1 METYYNPE
9 DLAKFGTIGEKASEL
24 AEKFF
29 AYYNAVFEEG
39 ALTAREKSLIALAVA
54 HTVQC
59 PYCIDAYTNDCLDK
73 GVSEEQMTEAV
84 HVAAAIR
91 GGASLVHGVQMKKM
105 KKKIVT
111 LLLVA
116 AMTGTMVVGCGSK
129 ADDKTADTKTEQT
142 DDKKD
147 TEEKKELADDEYQ
160 YVSAADTVI
169 ADGVHVLDVR
179 EWENYSKGRV
189 ANSEWCP
196 IFPLEDDSLVDE
208 MTTYAKDHLNDG
220 KDIYVICNSGKRGA
234 EKATA
239 VLRDAGIEPTS
250 IYTVEGGAE
259 ALGKENGA
267 LTTDRT
273 EENIDW
279 KYVSGKDAVDKVGDK
294 DVQFLDVRD
303 DDTYKAGHLKGTL
316 QCSLKEFDTPEAQT
330 EMYNLAKDK
339 MDKDEPVYI
348 LCYSGN
354 KCAKTAISVMKDAGF
369 DTDNLFII
377 ENGAKDGDVSAAFVT
392 E

>member
-1 METYYNPE
+1 
-9 DLAKFGTIGEKASEL
+9 
-24 AEKFF
+24 
-29 AYYNAVFEEG
+29 
-39 ALTAREKSLIALAVA
+39 
-54 HTVQC
+54 
-59 PYCIDAYTNDCLDK
+59 
-73 GVSEEQMTEAV
+73 
-84 HVAAAIR
+84 
-91 GGASLVHGVQMKKM
+91 M

-129 ADDKTADTKTEQT
+129 ADDKTSDTKTEQT

-160 YVSAADTVI
+160 YVSAADTVS

-220 KDIYVICNSGKRGA
+220 KDIYLICNSGKRGA
-234 EKATA
+234 EKATG
-239 VLRDAGIEPTS
+239 VLRDAGIESTS
-250 IYTVEGGAE
+250 IYTVEGGAK
-259 ALGKENGA
+259 ALADVSGA

-279 KYVSGKDAVDKVGDK
+279 QYVSGKDAVAAVDDK
-294 DVQFLDVRD
+294 DVQILDVRD
-303 DDTYKAGHLKGTL
+303 DDTYKAGHLKGSF
-316 QCSLKEFDTPEAQT
+316 QCGLKEIESADAQT
-330 EMYNLAKDK
+330 AMYKLATEK
-339 MDKDEPVYI
+339 MDSSKKVYL

-354 KCAKTAISVMKDAGF
+354 KCAKTGISILKDAGF
-369 DTDNLFII
+369 DLDNLYII

-392 E
+392 EIGRAHV

>member
-1 METYYNPE
+1 
-9 DLAKFGTIGEKASEL
+9 
-24 AEKFF
+24 
-29 AYYNAVFEEG
+29 
-39 ALTAREKSLIALAVA
+39 
-54 HTVQC
+54 
-59 PYCIDAYTNDCLDK
+59 
-73 GVSEEQMTEAV
+73 
-84 HVAAAIR
+84 
-91 GGASLVHGVQMKKM
+91 M

-234 EKATA
+234 EKATG
-239 VLRDAGIEPTS
+239 VLRDAGIESTS
-250 IYTVEGGAE
+250 IYTVEGGAK
-259 ALGKENGA
+259 ALADVSGA

-279 KYVSGKDAVDKVGDK
+279 QYVSGKDAVAAVDDK
-294 DVQFLDVRD
+294 DVQILDVRD
-303 DDTYKAGHLKGTL
+303 DDTYKAGHLKGSF
-316 QCSLKEFDTPEAQT
+316 QCGLKEIESADAQT
-330 EMYNLAKDK
+330 AMYKLATEK
-339 MDKDEPVYI
+339 MDSSKKVYL

-354 KCAKTAISVMKDAGF
+354 KCAKTGISILKDAGF
-369 DTDNLFII
+369 DLDNLYII
-377 ENGAKDGDVSAAFVT
+377 ENGAKDGYVSAAFVT

>member
-1 METYYNPE
+1 
-9 DLAKFGTIGEKASEL
+9 
-24 AEKFF
+24 
-29 AYYNAVFEEG
+29 
-39 ALTAREKSLIALAVA
+39 
-54 HTVQC
+54 
-59 PYCIDAYTNDCLDK
+59 
-73 GVSEEQMTEAV
+73 
-84 HVAAAIR
+84 
-91 GGASLVHGVQMKKM
+91 M

-179 EWENYSKGRV
+179 EWENYSKGR
-189 ANSEWCP
+189 
-196 IFPLEDDSLVDE
+196 
-208 MTTYAKDHLNDG
+208 
-220 KDIYVICNSGKRGA
+220 A

>member
-1 METYYNPE
+1 
-9 DLAKFGTIGEKASEL
+9 
-24 AEKFF
+24 
-29 AYYNAVFEEG
+29 
-39 ALTAREKSLIALAVA
+39 
-54 HTVQC
+54 
-59 PYCIDAYTNDCLDK
+59 
-73 GVSEEQMTEAV
+73 
-84 HVAAAIR
+84 
-91 GGASLVHGVQMKKM
+91 M

-129 ADDKTADTKTEQT
+129 ADDKTSDTKTEQT

-160 YVSAADTVI
+160 YVSAADTVS

-220 KDIYVICNSGKRGA
+220 KDIYLICNSGKRGA
-234 EKATA
+234 EKATG

-279 KYVSGKDAVDKVGDK
+279 KYVAGKDAVDKVGDK
-294 DVQFLDVRD
+294 DVKFLDVRD

>member
-1 METYYNPE
+1 
-9 DLAKFGTIGEKASEL
+9 
-24 AEKFF
+24 
-29 AYYNAVFEEG
+29 
-39 ALTAREKSLIALAVA
+39 
-54 HTVQC
+54 
-59 PYCIDAYTNDCLDK
+59 
-73 GVSEEQMTEAV
+73 
-84 HVAAAIR
+84 
-91 GGASLVHGVQMKKM
+91 M

-116 AMTGTMVVGCGSK
+116 AMTGTMIVGCGSK
-129 ADDKTADTKTEQT
+129 ADDKTSDTKTEQT

-160 YVSAADTVI
+160 YVSAADTVS

-234 EKATA
+234 EKATG
-239 VLRDAGIEPTS
+239 VLRDAGIESTS
-250 IYTVEGGAE
+250 IYTVEGGAK
-259 ALGKENGA
+259 ALADVSGA

-279 KYVSGKDAVDKVGDK
+279 QYVSGKDAVAAVDDK
-294 DVQFLDVRD
+294 DVQILDVRD
-303 DDTYKAGHLKGTL
+303 DDTYKAGHLKGSF
-316 QCSLKEFDTPEAQT
+316 QCGLKEIESADAQT
-330 EMYNLAKDK
+330 AMYKLATEK
-339 MDKDEPVYI
+339 MDSSKKVYL

-354 KCAKTAISVMKDAGF
+354 KCAKTGISILKDAGF
-369 DTDNLFII
+369 DLDNLYII

>member
-1 METYYNPE
+1 
-9 DLAKFGTIGEKASEL
+9 
-24 AEKFF
+24 
-29 AYYNAVFEEG
+29 
-39 ALTAREKSLIALAVA
+39 
-54 HTVQC
+54 
-59 PYCIDAYTNDCLDK
+59 
-73 GVSEEQMTEAV
+73 
-84 HVAAAIR
+84 
-91 GGASLVHGVQMKKM
+91 M

-129 ADDKTADTKTEQT
+129 ADDKTSDTKTEQT

-160 YVSAADTVI
+160 YVSAADTVS

-234 EKATA
+234 EKATG
-239 VLRDAGIEPTS
+239 VLRDAGIESTS
-250 IYTVEGGAE
+250 IYTVEGGAK
-259 ALGKENGA
+259 ALADVSGA

-279 KYVSGKDAVDKVGDK
+279 QYVSGKDAVAAVDDK
-294 DVQFLDVRD
+294 DVQILDVRD
-303 DDTYKAGHLKGTL
+303 DDTYKAGHLKGSF
-316 QCSLKEFDTPEAQT
+316 QCGLKEIESADAQT
-330 EMYNLAKDK
+330 AMYKLATEK
-339 MDKDEPVYI
+339 MDSSKKVYL

-354 KCAKTAISVMKDAGF
+354 KCAKTGISILKDAGF
-369 DTDNLFII
+369 DLDNLYII

>member
-1 METYYNPE
+1 
-9 DLAKFGTIGEKASEL
+9 
-24 AEKFF
+24 
-29 AYYNAVFEEG
+29 
-39 ALTAREKSLIALAVA
+39 
-54 HTVQC
+54 
-59 PYCIDAYTNDCLDK
+59 
-73 GVSEEQMTEAV
+73 
-84 HVAAAIR
+84 
-91 GGASLVHGVQMKKM
+91 M

-239 VLRDAGIEPTS
+239 VLRDAGIESIS
-250 IYTVEGGAE
+250 IYTVEGGAK
-259 ALGKENGA
+259 ALADVSGA

-279 KYVSGKDAVDKVGDK
+279 QYVSGKDAVAAVDDK
-294 DVQFLDVRD
+294 DVQILDVRD
-303 DDTYKAGHLKGTL
+303 DDTYKAGHLKGSF
-316 QCSLKEFDTPEAQT
+316 QCGLKEIESADAQT
-330 EMYNLAKDK
+330 AMYKLATEK
-339 MDKDEPVYI
+339 MDSSKKVYL

-354 KCAKTAISVMKDAGF
+354 KCAKTGISILKDAGF
-369 DTDNLFII
+369 DLDNLYII

>member
-1 METYYNPE
+1 
-9 DLAKFGTIGEKASEL
+9 
-24 AEKFF
+24 
-29 AYYNAVFEEG
+29 
-39 ALTAREKSLIALAVA
+39 
-54 HTVQC
+54 
-59 PYCIDAYTNDCLDK
+59 
-73 GVSEEQMTEAV
+73 
-84 HVAAAIR
+84 
-91 GGASLVHGVQMKKM
+91 M

-129 ADDKTADTKTEQT
+129 ADDKTSDTKTEQT

-160 YVSAADTVI
+160 YVSAADTVS

-196 IFPLEDDSLVDE
+196 IFPLEDDSLADE

-234 EKATA
+234 EKATG
-239 VLRDAGIEPTS
+239 VLRDAGIESTS
-250 IYTVEGGAE
+250 IYTVEGGAK
-259 ALGKENGA
+259 ALADVSGA

-279 KYVSGKDAVDKVGDK
+279 QYVSGKDAVAAVDDK
-294 DVQFLDVRD
+294 DVQILDVRD
-303 DDTYKAGHLKGTL
+303 DDTYKAGHLKGSL
-316 QCSLKEFDTPEAQT
+316 QCGLKEIESADAQT
-330 EMYNLAKDK
+330 AMYKLATEK
-339 MDKDEPVYI
+339 MDSSKKVYL

-354 KCAKTAISVMKDAGF
+354 KCAKTAISILKDAGF
-369 DTDNLFII
+369 DLDNLYII

>member
-1 METYYNPE
+1 
-9 DLAKFGTIGEKASEL
+9 
-24 AEKFF
+24 
-29 AYYNAVFEEG
+29 
-39 ALTAREKSLIALAVA
+39 
-54 HTVQC
+54 
-59 PYCIDAYTNDCLDK
+59 
-73 GVSEEQMTEAV
+73 
-84 HVAAAIR
+84 
-91 GGASLVHGVQMKKM
+91 M

-234 EKATA
+234 EKATG
-239 VLRDAGIEPTS
+239 VLRDAGIESTS
-250 IYTVEGGAE
+250 IYTVEGGAK
-259 ALGKENGA
+259 ALADVSGA
-267 LTTDRT
+267 LTTNRT

-279 KYVSGKDAVDKVGDK
+279 QYVSGKDAVAAVDDK
-294 DVQFLDVRD
+294 DVQILDVRD
-303 DDTYKAGHLKGTL
+303 DDTCKAGHLKGSL
-316 QCSLKEFDTPEAQT
+316 QCGLKEIESADAQT
-330 EMYNLAKDK
+330 AMYKLATEK
-339 MDKDEPVYI
+339 MDSSKKVYL

-354 KCAKTAISVMKDAGF
+354 KCAKTGISILKDAGF
-369 DTDNLFII
+369 DLDNLYII
-377 ENGAKDGDVSAAFVT
+377 ENGAKDGDVAAAFVT

>member
-1 METYYNPE
+1 
-9 DLAKFGTIGEKASEL
+9 
-24 AEKFF
+24 
-29 AYYNAVFEEG
+29 
-39 ALTAREKSLIALAVA
+39 
-54 HTVQC
+54 
-59 PYCIDAYTNDCLDK
+59 
-73 GVSEEQMTEAV
+73 
-84 HVAAAIR
+84 
-91 GGASLVHGVQMKKM
+91 M

-129 ADDKTADTKTEQT
+129 ADDKTSDTKTEQT

-160 YVSAADTVI
+160 YVSAADTVS

-179 EWENYSKGRV
+179 EWEN
-189 ANSEWCP
+189 
-196 IFPLEDDSLVDE
+196 
-208 MTTYAKDHLNDG
+208 YAKDHLNDG

-234 EKATA
+234 EKATG

-339 MDKDEPVYI
+339 MYKDEPVYI

>member
-1 METYYNPE
+1 
-9 DLAKFGTIGEKASEL
+9 
-24 AEKFF
+24 
-29 AYYNAVFEEG
+29 
-39 ALTAREKSLIALAVA
+39 
-54 HTVQC
+54 
-59 PYCIDAYTNDCLDK
+59 
-73 GVSEEQMTEAV
+73 
-84 HVAAAIR
+84 
-91 GGASLVHGVQMKKM
+91 M

-129 ADDKTADTKTEQT
+129 ADDKTSDTKTEQT

-160 YVSAADTVI
+160 YVSAADTVS

-196 IFPLEDDSLVDE
+196 IFPLEDDSLADE

-220 KDIYVICNSGKRGA
+220 KDIYLICNSGKRGA
-234 EKATA
+234 EKATG
-239 VLRDAGIEPTS
+239 VLRDAGIESTS
-250 IYTVEGGAE
+250 IYTVEGGAK
-259 ALGKENGA
+259 ALADVSGA

-279 KYVSGKDAVDKVGDK
+279 QYVSGKDAVAAVDDK
-294 DVQFLDVRD
+294 DVQILDVRD
-303 DDTYKAGHLKGTL
+303 DDTYKAGHLKGSL
-316 QCSLKEFDTPEAQT
+316 QCGLKEIESADAQT
-330 EMYNLAKDK
+330 AMYKLATEK
-339 MDKDEPVYI
+339 MDSSKKVYL

-354 KCAKTAISVMKDAGF
+354 KCAKTGISILKDAGF
-369 DTDNLFII
+369 DLGNLYII

>member
-1 METYYNPE
+1 
-9 DLAKFGTIGEKASEL
+9 
-24 AEKFF
+24 
-29 AYYNAVFEEG
+29 
-39 ALTAREKSLIALAVA
+39 
-54 HTVQC
+54 
-59 PYCIDAYTNDCLDK
+59 
-73 GVSEEQMTEAV
+73 
-84 HVAAAIR
+84 
-91 GGASLVHGVQMKKM
+91 M

-129 ADDKTADTKTEQT
+129 ADDKTSDTKTEQT

-160 YVSAADTVI
+160 YVSAADTVS
-169 ADGVHVLDVR
+169 AGGVHVLDVR

-220 KDIYVICNSGKRGA
+220 KDIYLICNSGKRGA
-234 EKATA
+234 EKATG
-239 VLRDAGIEPTS
+239 VLRDAGIESTS
-250 IYTVEGGAE
+250 IYTVEGGAK
-259 ALGKENGA
+259 ALADVSGA

-279 KYVSGKDAVDKVGDK
+279 QYVSGKDAVAAVDDK
-294 DVQFLDVRD
+294 DVQILDVRD
-303 DDTYKAGHLKGTL
+303 DDTYKAGHLKGSF
-316 QCSLKEFDTPEAQT
+316 QCGLKEIESADAQT
-330 EMYNLAKDK
+330 AMYKLATEK
-339 MDKDEPVYI
+339 MDSSKKVYL

-354 KCAKTAISVMKDAGF
+354 KCAKTGISILKDAGF
-369 DTDNLFII
+369 DLDNLYII